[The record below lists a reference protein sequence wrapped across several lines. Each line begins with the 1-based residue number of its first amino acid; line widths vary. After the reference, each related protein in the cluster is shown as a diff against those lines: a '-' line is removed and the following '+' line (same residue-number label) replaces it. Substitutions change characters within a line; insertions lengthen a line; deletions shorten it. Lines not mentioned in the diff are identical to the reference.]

1 MADPIMINDD
11 EGYSRLARWEKHL
24 DDRIA
29 DGVQSRSL
37 SPRRA
42 WEIQKDLDSIEARV
56 LQSYYESNN
65 GIDRESFRTFAGQLR
80 DIGNQL
86 GDQDWPPPP
95 PQAYNYYRSGDYER
109 SCRSGNAAA
118 GTIFGAIAGGL
129 IGGAASHGNGG
140 AVAGGVILGGLLGN
154 ALSRDIDCD
163 DQRYAFDSYSLSL
176 NGDIDRDYEWHH
188 GSNYGTFR
196 TTREYRDNG
205 TVCRDFRAVTYRNG
219 QRFEREGTACRDT
232 DGNWRTR

>member
-1 MADPIMINDD
+1 M
-11 EGYSRLARWEKHL
+11 
-24 DDRIA
+24 
-29 DGVQSRSL
+29 
-37 SPRRA
+37 
-42 WEIQKDLDSIEARV
+42 
-56 LQSYYESNN
+56 
-65 GIDRESFRTFAGQLR
+65 
-80 DIGNQL
+80 
-86 GDQDWPPPP
+86 
-95 PQAYNYYRSGDYER
+95 
-109 SCRSGNAAA
+109 
-118 GTIFGAIAGGL
+118 
-129 IGGAASHGNGG
+129 
-140 AVAGGVILGGLLGN
+140 ILGGLLGN

>member
-1 MADPIMINDD
+1 MKQFATLALGAAAVFLSTTAMADPIMINDD

-86 GDQDWPPPP
+86 GDQDW
-95 PQAYNYYRSGDYER
+95 AARNVYGNGWYYGDRGRPYPDEGR
-109 SCRSGNAAA
+109 TYPGGNPRHRLPRRHTTTIAPATMSAAA
-118 GTIFGAIAGGL
+118 APAML
-129 IGGAASHGNGG
+129 QPARSSARLPE
-140 AVAGGVILGGLLGN
+140 A
-154 ALSRDIDCD
+154 
-163 DQRYAFDSYSLSL
+163 
-176 NGDIDRDYEWHH
+176 
-188 GSNYGTFR
+188 
-196 TTREYRDNG
+196 
-205 TVCRDFRAVTYRNG
+205 
-219 QRFEREGTACRDT
+219 
-232 DGNWRTR
+232 